1 MKFGICT
8 DVKLIK
14 EVQQLGFDYL
24 EAKLNALSC
33 LSEEEFEEVVKLV
46 HSSGIAVE
54 RCCLLFPKSMVVIG
68 SAYDEAEMVAYLH
81 KAFARMHTLG
91 SSLVVFGS
99 GKSRFIPQG
108 MSYQKA
114 FQELVEVTRV
124 IGQVASEYGIKVAIE
139 PLNRN
144 ETNLINSLVE
154 GAALQAMVDL
164 ENVGLLADAYHMGT
178 EGESLHTISLVSPLM
193 HAHIATKEGRR
204 FPLCVDQ
211 ELLGFFSALK
221 ESGYDLSVSI
231 EGKSDDWQNDA
242 VRSLA
247 TMRSLWEK

>member
-1 MKFGICT
+1 MRFGICM
-8 DVKLIK
+8 DVNLIE
-14 EVQQLGFDYL
+14 EVQRLGFDYL
-24 EAKLNALSC
+24 EAKLNALAL
-33 LSEEEFEEVVKLV
+33 LSEEEFEKISKLVVK
-46 HSSGIAVE
+46 SSIAVE

-68 SAYDEAEMVAYLH
+68 PEYDEAAMIAYLH
-81 KAFARMHTLG
+81 TAFARMRVLG
-91 SSLVVFGS
+91 ASLVVFGS

-114 FQELVEVTRV
+114 FQELVAVTKIV
-124 IGQVASEYGIKVAIE
+124 GQIASEYGIKVAIE

-154 GAALQAMVDL
+154 GAALQSMVGLD
-164 ENVGLLADAYHMGT
+164 NVGLLADAFHMRT
-178 EGESLHTISLVSPLM
+178 EGEDMHTISLVSPLM

-211 ELLGFFSALK
+211 ELLEFISALK
-221 ESGYDLSVSI
+221 QSGYDLSVSI

-247 TMRSLWEK
+247 ALKSL